1 MEESVVKIIDGLI
14 KKSQEKK
21 AKWLESSTK
30 GEYKILFNGA
40 TVSIGFFTNSY
51 GKAYYVMKI
60 FNGEGKVVIKE
71 TMFLTNPSVSKL
83 RELFTCAQESCL
95 KKRDTI
101 DSILMQLSNDT
112 VGNVEAVDLPF

>member
-1 MEESVVKIIDGLI
+1 MSKIIDGLI

-30 GEYKILFNGA
+30 GEYKILFQGA
-40 TVSIGFFTNSY
+40 TVSIGSFKDAY

-60 FNGEGKVVIKE
+60 FNDEGKVVVKE
-71 TMFLTNPSVSKL
+71 SMYLTNPSVSKL
-83 RELFTCAQESCL
+83 KDLFTCAQESCL